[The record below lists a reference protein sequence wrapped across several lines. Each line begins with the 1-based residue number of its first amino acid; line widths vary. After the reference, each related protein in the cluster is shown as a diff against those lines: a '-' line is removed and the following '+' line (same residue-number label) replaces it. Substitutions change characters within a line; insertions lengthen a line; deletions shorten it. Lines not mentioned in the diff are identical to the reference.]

1 VQVGGPGQRDRA
13 IAEKCGEVTEEIV
26 DAWIEWF
33 RDPQFSA
40 TFRNKISVQIMEF
53 AIGRP
58 AMQVAVDA
66 NSRELKLTKVIHLV
80 RWLPPDPNDRS
91 IEIAPEPD

>member
-1 VQVGGPGQRDRA
+1 
-13 IAEKCGEVTEEIV
+13 
-26 DAWIEWF
+26 
-33 RDPQFSA
+33 
-40 TFRNKISVQIMEF
+40 MEF

-58 AMQVAVDA
+58 AMQVSVDA
-66 NSRELKLTKVIHLV
+66 NSQELKLTKVIHLV